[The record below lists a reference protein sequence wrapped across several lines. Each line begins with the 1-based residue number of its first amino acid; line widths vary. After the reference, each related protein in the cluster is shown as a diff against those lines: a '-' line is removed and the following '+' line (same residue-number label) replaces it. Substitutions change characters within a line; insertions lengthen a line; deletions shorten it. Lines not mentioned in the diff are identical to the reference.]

1 MTSLTLEQ
9 EKLVNTRRIAHL
21 ATADSNGVP
30 HVVPLCFVYHRG
42 SFYSALDQ
50 KPKRS
55 TFFDLKRVRNIQ
67 ANPHVALVVDYYE
80 EEWSRLWYLLV
91 IGSAELLEE
100 CREHQEAIDML
111 MVKYPQ
117 YQEMDIRQNPVIR
130 ITPARI
136 VSWGSPP
143 PLLAG
148 EN

>member
-9 EKLVNTRRIAHL
+9 EKLVNTRRVAHL

-30 HVVPLCFVYHRG
+30 HVVPLCFVYNRG
-42 SFYSALDQ
+42 SFYSALDE
-50 KPKRS
+50 KPKRT
-55 TFFDLKRVRNIQ
+55 TFFNLKRVRNIQ

-100 CREHQEAIDML
+100 CPEHQEAIDML

-117 YQEMDIRQNPVIR
+117 YQDMDLDESPVIK
-130 ITPARI
+130 ITPTRFATW
-136 VSWGSPP
+136 SFQPES
-143 PLLAG
+143 
-148 EN
+148 